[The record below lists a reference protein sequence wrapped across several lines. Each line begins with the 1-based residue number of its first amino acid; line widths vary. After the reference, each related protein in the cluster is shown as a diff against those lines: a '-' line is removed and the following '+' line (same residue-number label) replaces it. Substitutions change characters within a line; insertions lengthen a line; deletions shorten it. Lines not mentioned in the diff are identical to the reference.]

1 MTVYFFQVDR
11 GLIPI
16 PKSVTPS
23 RIQQNVDIFDFSLTP
38 GDIEKIDAFN
48 LDRRV
53 VSPLFWKASPF
64 YPFEKPSV

>member
-1 MTVYFFQVDR
+1 MMVCSFQVDR

-23 RIQQNVDIFDFSLTP
+23 RIQQNIKIFDFQLTP
-38 GDIEKIDAFN
+38 EDIEKIDGFN
-48 LDRRV
+48 LDHRV

-64 YPFEKPSV
+64 YPFEKSSI